1 MLGMQDAEL
10 LQKLKQVEEN
20 AWLLFSELPPS
31 GARTRALHVFLDA
44 KDMKAR
50 LERLAA
56 LLDQPANRCKPG
68 LAEARAGAHHLVLR
82 PAVLADAEVRSL
94 ARALVRLNVR

>member
-1 MLGMQDAEL
+1 VTPHFGRWRLRRARQFANVLGVQDAEL

-20 AWLLFSELPPS
+20 AWMLFSELPPS

-56 LLDQPANRCKPG
+56 LLDQPVNR
-68 LAEARAGAHHLVLR
+68 
-82 PAVLADAEVRSL
+82 
-94 ARALVRLNVR
+94 